1 MSIDYYRKGRT
12 YELFIRKVF
21 NCERGRRHG
30 AERDLMINL
39 FFNKLGKEDLKPHV
53 PYARQFYKVKQYI
66 EYALLKLKKRKKYID
81 SYNHF
86 SPLLFKLRNATTAND
101 LMKTVNQ
108 SFAKIIE
115 LENELKR
122 KRIKNVTVNKVAK
135 FY

>member
-21 NCERGRRHG
+21 NCERGKRHG
-30 AERDLMINL
+30 AERDLMISL
-39 FFNKLGKEDLKPHV
+39 FFNELGKEDLKPRI
-53 PYARQFYKVKQYI
+53 PYARQFYKIKLYI
-66 EYALLKLKKRKKYID
+66 EDALIKLKKRKKYID
-81 SYNHF
+81 SYYHF
-86 SPLLFKLRNATTAND
+86 SPLFVKLRNATTAND
-101 LMKTVNQ
+101 LIKIVNE

-122 KRIKNVTVNKVAK
+122 KQIKNVTVDRVAK

>member
-21 NCERGRRHG
+21 NCERGRKYG

-39 FFNKLGKEDLKPHV
+39 FFNELGKEDLKPRV
-53 PYARQFYKVKQYI
+53 PYARQFYKVKKYI
-66 EYALLKLKKRKKYID
+66 EYALLKLKKRKKYIN

-86 SPLLFKLRNATTAND
+86 SSLFFKLRNATTVND
-101 LMKTVNQ
+101 LMKIVNQ

-122 KRIKNVTVNKVAK
+122 KQIKNVTVNKVAK
-135 FY
+135 IY